1 MDTALEVCQSV
12 ETAIVARAAQLAAR
26 PVAAN
31 TARAYASDWRA
42 FAAWCEIHGLPSL
55 PSSERAIVLYLA
67 HMESTGKRYST
78 IARAYRG
85 IRARHASEGAAL
97 PTLDAVRNVLSGIG
111 REHGTASRGKAPLMA
126 NDLRCIVTGMGD
138 DPLDVRDRAMLLV
151 CWAAALRRSELVALD
166 VDDLVFSEDGLAVN
180 VRRGKTDQ
188 RGAGRIVGVPHGTR
202 GSCPVRACRGWL
214 ATAGAT
220 DGPAFR
226 PIGGT
231 ARLSGAA
238 VDRAVKRAVARIGLD
253 ASAYG
258 AHSLRAGLATSAAKA
273 GKGLDV
279 IMRTTGHRSERIA
292 MGYIRMGSVFDGCAS
307 EGLL

>member
-1 MDTALEVCQSV
+1 MNDALEVCRPV
-12 ETAIVARAAQLAAR
+12 ERAIVVRAAELAAR

-31 TARAYASDWRA
+31 TARAYAADWRT
-42 FAAWCEIHGLPSL
+42 FAAWCAGHGLPAL
-55 PSSERAIVLYLA
+55 PADERTIVLYLT
-67 HMESTGKRYST
+67 HLEGEGKRYAT

-85 IRARHASEGAAL
+85 IRARHAADGSGL

-111 REHGTASRGKAPLMA
+111 REHGTASRGKSPLMA
-126 NDLRCIVTGMGD
+126 NDLRCIVAGMGD

-166 VDDLVFSEDGLAVN
+166 VSDLVFSEDGLAVH

-188 RGAGRIVGVPHGTR
+188 RGEGRVVGVPHGTR
-202 GSCPVRACRGWL
+202 GSCPVRACRAWL
-214 ATAGAT
+214 ASAGAT

-231 ARLSGAA
+231 ARLAGAA

-253 ASAYG
+253 PDAYG

-279 IMRTTGHRSERIA
+279 IMRTTGHKSERIA
-292 MGYIRMGSVFDGCAS
+292 MGYIRFGSVFDGCAS